1 MRNDKN
7 ERLWNFKELTHYL
20 GYSIKVKPTLEK
32 LAKKKYRVSLAVL
45 EEFQPHFTPT
55 TGGMSQTTIEIGIY
69 RTRTESIKK
78 IKEIID
84 TITIE
89 DLLIGGMNQ

>member
-1 MRNDKN
+1 MNKN
-7 ERLWNFKELTHYL
+7 TKERLWGFKEITHYL

-78 IKEIID
+78 IKEIMD

>member
-1 MRNDKN
+1 MNKN
-7 ERLWNFKELTHYL
+7 TKERLWGFKEITHYL

-32 LAKKKYRVSLAVL
+32 IAKGYKVSIAVI

-55 TGGMSQTTIEIGIY
+55 TGGMSQTTLEVGVY

-78 IKEIID
+78 IKEIMD